1 MASRRMTVGFVG
13 LGNMGSRMAANLLRK
28 GCRVVAY
35 DTQQGA
41 MGRLRDA
48 GAQTVE
54 SPALVSRVLAEQTES
69 GVLISMLPGNAQ
81 VRDAYW
87 LADDSI
93 LSSVAAG
100 TRLIDCSTIAP
111 AIARE
116 IAAKAEAA
124 GCEFV
129 DAPVSGGVVGA
140 EAATLTFMV
149 GAATADAVERARPV
163 LELMGQRVLHCGDVG
178 SGQAAKL
185 SNNLVLAVSMIGV
198 AEGMLLG
205 ERLGVDKKVLASIF
219 NSSSARCWSSDTYN
233 PCPGVMDNVPAARD
247 YQGGFAVNL
256 MRKDL
261 GLALDAA
268 TASETALR
276 AARMALSTY
285 DEAAA
290 TGLGDKDFSAVY
302 RLLEEAKIEPPVK

>member
-1 MASRRMTVGFVG
+1 
-13 LGNMGSRMAANLLRK
+13 
-28 GCRVVAY
+28 
-35 DTQQGA
+35 
-41 MGRLRDA
+41 
-48 GAQTVE
+48 
-54 SPALVSRVLAEQTES
+54 
-69 GVLISMLPGNAQ
+69 MLPGNAQ